1 MYCDGTILILHFE
14 FLERF
19 ARVFNQMAVRPVIQ
33 IALGGFACPIG
44 QCFDGLDDCFVDFLF
59 YVRALTLVFALTVFL
74 AGARVGT
81 IFSVRIGCFKIIA
94 ANRALLN
101 HVVHLRRATA
111 FFAERA

>member
-1 MYCDGTILILHFE
+1 MYSSGTILILCFD
-14 FLERF
+14 FFERF
-19 ARVFNQMAVRPVIQ
+19 ARVNQGAVCPVVQ
-33 IALGGFACPIG
+33 ITLCGFACPVA
-44 QCFDGLDDCFVDFLF
+44 QRFDGLAGCFVDFLF